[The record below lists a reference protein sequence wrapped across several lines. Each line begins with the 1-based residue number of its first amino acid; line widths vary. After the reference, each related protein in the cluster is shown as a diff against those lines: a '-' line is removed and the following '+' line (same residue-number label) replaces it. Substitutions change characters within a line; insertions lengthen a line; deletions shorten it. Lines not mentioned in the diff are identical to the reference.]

1 MHPTC
6 RDDGQTIGMYL
17 IIEHVQ
23 PSDNGQYVCSVS
35 NTDDQIIEMQSEIVI
50 IGELY
55 QRIIN
60 KCGFQIANVDLVLVM
75 THCGNAELR

>member
-1 MHPTC
+1 
-6 RDDGQTIGMYL
+6 MYL

-50 IGELY
+50 VGELY
-55 QRIIN
+55 HERIISDLYVSQSEGY
-60 KCGFQIANVDLVLVM
+60 GFPIANVDLVHAV
-75 THCGNAELR
+75 CS